1 MGFRNTTYSYYI
13 PKRLCALCTYIY
25 IYKLIWER
33 GELFQEGVTER
44 LRFELDVE
52 ARGHQK

>member
-1 MGFRNTTYSYYI
+1 MGFRNITYSYYI

-33 GELFQEGVTER
+33 GELFQEGLTEG